1 MPQQRTVFTSL
12 EDLKAAVAMC
22 SDPCL
27 EASAWDVGQLTSFSE
42 AFKDAHGST
51 GHLSG
56 WDVSNATDMS
66 NMFDGAS
73 AFNRAI
79 GNWDVSKVENMAGL
93 FSNAAA
99 FNQPIGNW
107 DVSKVK
113 DMGWMFVGASD
124 FNWPIGNWDVS
135 AVTDAEGMFKGA
147 AAFNQPIGNWVLSS
161 DANVEDM
168 FAEATAWNAK
178 YYRDDGTYHGP
189 PSAWVAYP
197 PPPAPLSE
205 TERKQ
210 AELEEKKREVEEK
223 RAEARA
229 LREDA
234 AEKKAAADAQYG
246 DFVGDVEGLDGVD
259 EDVKRKI
266 LMLAD
271 ALMKNQK
278 VVEMAGDTLPGR
290 DQQEQGG
297 GVDRGTSG
305 IPDSAAVW
313 TATAVGVRRRGLLQS
328 VSYDVT
334 ALLDPD
340 EVDESAAADAV
351 EALNSGGISATKADV
366 DEEEALKDAAGDAG
380 MDSSVISEFS
390 VAATTYAEAEAAA
403 ATAEADPQ
411 PEPEAAVDEVR
422 RAKPCFRRRR
432 HPPPPPSPPPRA
444 LIWDDEDAAS
454 ERGRA
459 PVHFAVAAVVA
470 LAVVARGG

>member
-1 MPQQRTVFTSL
+1 
-12 EDLKAAVAMC
+12 
-22 SDPCL
+22 
-27 EASAWDVGQLTSFSE
+27 
-42 AFKDAHGST
+42 
-51 GHLSG
+51 
-56 WDVSNATDMS
+56 
-66 NMFDGAS
+66 
-73 AFNRAI
+73 
-79 GNWDVSKVENMAGL
+79 
-93 FSNAAA
+93 
-99 FNQPIGNW
+99 
-107 DVSKVK
+107 
-113 DMGWMFVGASD
+113 
-124 FNWPIGNWDVS
+124 
-135 AVTDAEGMFKGA
+135 
-147 AAFNQPIGNWVLSS
+147 
-161 DANVEDM
+161 VEDM
-168 FAEATAWNAK
+168 FADATAWNAK

-210 AELEEKKREVEEK
+210 AELEEKKREAEEK

-278 VVEMAGDTLPGR
+278 VVEMAAPAVSAANEEEAVSIVQDTI
-290 DQQEQGG
+290 
-297 GVDRGTSG
+297 G

-340 EVDESAAADAV
+340 EAAN
-351 EALNSGGISATKADV
+351 ALVLPPPPAN
-366 DEEEALKDAAGDAG
+366 
-380 MDSSVISEFS
+380 
-390 VAATTYAEAEAAA
+390 
-403 ATAEADPQ
+403 
-411 PEPEAAVDEVR
+411 
-422 RAKPCFRRRR
+422 
-432 HPPPPPSPPPRA
+432 PPPPPSPPPRA

-459 PVHFAVAAVVA
+459 LVHLAVAAIVA

>member
-1 MPQQRTVFTSL
+1 V
-12 EDLKAAVAMC
+12 V
-22 SDPCL
+22 
-27 EASAWDVGQLTSFSE
+27 
-42 AFKDAHGST
+42 
-51 GHLSG
+51 
-56 WDVSNATDMS
+56 
-66 NMFDGAS
+66 
-73 AFNRAI
+73 
-79 GNWDVSKVENMAGL
+79 
-93 FSNAAA
+93 
-99 FNQPIGNW
+99 
-107 DVSKVK
+107 
-113 DMGWMFVGASD
+113 
-124 FNWPIGNWDVS
+124 
-135 AVTDAEGMFKGA
+135 
-147 AAFNQPIGNWVLSS
+147 
-161 DANVEDM
+161 DM
-168 FAEATAWNAK
+168 FADATAWNAK

-210 AELEEKKREVEEK
+210 AELEEKKREAEEK

-278 VVEMAGDTLPGR
+278 VVEMAAPAVSAANEEEAVSIVQD
-290 DQQEQGG
+290 
-297 GVDRGTSG
+297 TSG

-313 TATAVGVRRRGLLQS
+313 TATARSRRRGLLQS
-328 VSYDVT
+328 DSYDVT

-340 EVDESAAADAV
+340 KVDESAAAAAV
-351 EALNSGGISATKADV
+351 AALNAGGISATKADV
-366 DEEEALKDAAGDAG
+366 DEEAALTDAAGDAG

-390 VAATTYAEAEAAA
+390 VAATTYAAAESAA
-403 ATAEADPQ
+403 ATAEA
-411 PEPEAAVDEVR
+411 EAAEAEAAADD
-422 RAKPCFRRRR
+422 AASALTLPPPPAN
-432 HPPPPPSPPPRA
+432 PPPPPSPPPRA

-459 PVHFAVAAVVA
+459 TVHSAVAALVA